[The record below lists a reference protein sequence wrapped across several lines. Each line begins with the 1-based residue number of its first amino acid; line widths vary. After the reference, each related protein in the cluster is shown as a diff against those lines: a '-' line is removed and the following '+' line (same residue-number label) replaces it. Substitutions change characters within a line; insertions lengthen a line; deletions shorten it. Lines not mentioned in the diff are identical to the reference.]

1 MKNYKM
7 IPKIT
12 LWSLLALGIVFIALF
27 FLGGSNG
34 SLEVAGDFLDIPRFT
49 DAFLIW
55 NYILFGVVVLI
66 TLGVVCV
73 DFANNWKT
81 NRRKAYMTLGV
92 VGGFILLALI
102 CWFLGSPEKINIIGY
117 EGTDNEGAWAQL
129 ADAVIYACYF
139 LFIATIGTMIWG
151 YVHKTVEVNHIYH
164 GKESPT
170 DQRQLYGRHL
180 VPVADFLLGDHLYGC
195 EPRTG
200 SPSACA
206 YSA

>member
-7 IPKIT
+7 LPKIT

-55 NYILFGVVVLI
+55 VYILVGLVVLI
-66 TLGVVCV
+66 TLAVVIV
-73 DFANNWKT
+73 EFVKNWKT
-81 NRRKAYMTLGV
+81 DRRKAYMTLGV
-92 VGGFILLALI
+92 VCGFVLLACL
-102 CWFLGSPEKINIIGY
+102 CWFLGSPEKIHIVGY

-139 LFIATIGTMIWG
+139 LIAATIGTMVWG
-151 YVHKTVEVNHIYH
+151 IIHTKRL
-164 GKESPT
+164 K
-170 DQRQLYGRHL
+170 
-180 VPVADFLLGDHLYGC
+180 
-195 EPRTG
+195 
-200 SPSACA
+200 
-206 YSA
+206 

>member
-7 IPKIT
+7 LPKVT
-12 LWSLLALGIVFIALF
+12 LWTLLALGIVFIALF

-34 SLEVAGDFLDIPRFT
+34 SLEVAGDFLNIPRFT
-49 DAFLIW
+49 NAFLIW
-55 NYILFGVVVLI
+55 VYILLAVVILVTLAVVV
-66 TLGVVCV
+66 V

-102 CWFLGSPEKINIIGY
+102 CWLLGSPEKINIIGY

-139 LFIATIGTMIWG
+139 LVIATLGTMIWG
-151 YVHKTVEVNHIYH
+151 YVYTK
-164 GKESPT
+164 KLSK
-170 DQRQLYGRHL
+170 
-180 VPVADFLLGDHLYGC
+180 
-195 EPRTG
+195 
-200 SPSACA
+200 
-206 YSA
+206 

>member
-12 LWSLLALGIVFIALF
+12 LWSLLALGIAFIALF

-55 NYILFGVVVLI
+55 VYLLVALVVLI
-66 TLGVVCV
+66 TFAVVCV
-73 DFANNWKT
+73 EFVNNWKT

-92 VGGFILLALI
+92 VGGFVVLALV
-102 CWFLGSPEKINIIGY
+102 CWFLGSPEKIQIVGY

-129 ADAVIYACYF
+129 ADAVIFACYF
-139 LFIATIGTMIWG
+139 LITATICTMIWG
-151 YVHKTVEVNHIYH
+151 W
-164 GKESPT
+164 
-170 DQRQLYGRHL
+170 
-180 VPVADFLLGDHLYGC
+180 
-195 EPRTG
+195 
-200 SPSACA
+200 A
-206 YSA
+206 YTKKLSK